1 MSASVRRSADR
12 WVETDF
18 KWRDQCS
25 AGNEERSSRKTGIAV
40 RTLIAGRP
48 GELTEI
54 ETFQAVQFHL
64 PRGGYTATWNISTK
78 APNPCEMP
86 TISQRADHR
95 SGVESLLEMNQF
107 AE

>member
-1 MSASVRRSADR
+1 MTGLDV
-12 WVETDF
+12 
-18 KWRDQCS
+18 CS
-25 AGNEERSSRKTGIAV
+25 PEPSICAKPCCRQLRID
-40 RTLIAGRP
+40 
-48 GELTEI
+48 LTEKQ
-54 ETFQAVQFHL
+54 TFQAVQFHL

>member
-1 MSASVRRSADR
+1 MVKIDSAIEGRCLETSVS
-12 WVETDF
+12 
-18 KWRDQCS
+18 KLPK
-25 AGNEERSSRKTGIAV
+25 SRLF
-40 RTLIAGRP
+40 RQFSF
-48 GELTEI
+48 
-54 ETFQAVQFHL
+54 TFREA
-64 PRGGYTATWNISTK
+64 GYTATWNISTK